1 MSNSKF
7 VSCSLAIIVTSF
19 FVCLPADAQPLSTG
33 KANSVVVKLDVKDT
47 SKCNIEVS
55 TPWQEKFEVEVN
67 PPSMEAQFEVT
78 PREPG
83 LLVLTW
89 TGKTKFRGLKSV
101 MACTGS
107 GEVRL
112 IAGYTSEAAKPMW
125 DKLFSTLSSEQAECV
140 RIGLDSAKLK
150 YTAIDPRA
158 EVIDPTDSKAKSVF
172 ARCESFFKI
181 KQGFIDKG
189 TWSETQ
195 LTSCTV
201 GGVRTMC
208 EGAYGIPLADGKFMP
223 LSRIDAMRY
232 HHENRP
238 WTLYRREPQ
247 SLRDARLAQAEQTRL
262 EEERQREA
270 KRVADEKIAA
280 DRAKQAEEERQR
292 EAKRIAEEERQREA
306 KRIAEERSA
315 MEKAKAQKNQDKKNI
330 AKDILGGGANPP
342 KSDGRQG
349 SQPKLSVALQRGM
362 EYKWFSDGSCSS
374 QQSQSCISKEDYK
387 ALCLSASGT
396 SQSATWVLA
405 SFKPRARELL
415 RNGNIDKLT
424 VSWQDGYK
432 YGCRVFMQVSGILQ
446 GSSAREQL
454 EGGVSTF
461 VFNEEGKL
469 LAHFASEIN
478 N

>member
-19 FVCLPADAQPLSTG
+19 FVCLPADAQPMSTG

-112 IAGYTSEAAKPMW
+112 IAGYTSETAKPMW

-208 EGAYGIPLADGKFMP
+208 EGAYGIPLADGKFMA

-247 SLRDARLAQAEQTRL
+247 SLRDVRLAQAEQARL

-270 KRVADEKIAA
+270 KRVADEKAAA

-292 EAKRIAEEERQREA
+292 EAKRIAEEERQRDA

-315 MEKAKAQKNQDKKNI
+315 MEKAKTQKNQDKKNV
-330 AKDILGGGANPP
+330 AKDILGGGANQSPSAP
-342 KSDGRQG
+342 SYQGTGQPSPREVGR
-349 SQPKLSVALQRGM
+349 
-362 EYKWFSDGSCSS
+362 SS
-374 QQSQSCISKEDYK
+374 GLYFKTVQLRQASYPYCQIYFDVEN
-387 ALCLSASGT
+387 SGT
-396 SQSATWVLA
+396 KTFQMMLD
-405 SFKPRARELL
+405 LL
-415 RNGNIDKLT
+415 YRTPQGQVIDSHLLVITVRGGQKLT
-424 VSWQDGYK
+424 ENGSVRENCNIVGSMTIKG
-432 YGCRVFMQVSGILQ
+432 VSGCQ
-446 GSSAREQL
+446 VDSALVSNEICWRAINVES
-454 EGGVSTF
+454 GVIPLR
-461 VFNEEGKL
+461 K
-469 LAHFASEIN
+469 
-478 N
+478 

>member
-1 MSNSKF
+1 M
-7 VSCSLAIIVTSF
+7 
-19 FVCLPADAQPLSTG
+19 
-33 KANSVVVKLDVKDT
+33 
-47 SKCNIEVS
+47 
-55 TPWQEKFEVEVN
+55 EVN

-181 KQGFIDKG
+181 KQGFIDKS

-247 SLRDARLAQAEQTRL
+247 SLRDARLAQAERARL

-292 EAKRIAEEERQREA
+292 EAKRIAEE
-306 KRIAEERSA
+306 RSA
-315 MEKAKAQKNQDKKNI
+315 MEKAKTQKNQDKKNV

-396 SQSATWVLA
+396 SQLATQVLVIYN
-405 SFKPRARELL
+405 PRARELL

-432 YGCRVFMQVSGILQ
+432 YGCRVFLQVSGILQ
-446 GSSAREQL
+446 GSSAREQI
-454 EGGVSTF
+454 EGGVSSF
-461 VFNEEGKL
+461 IFNEEGKL
-469 LAHFASEIN
+469 LAHSADQFHN
-478 N
+478 

>member
-1 MSNSKF
+1 MTSSKY
-7 VSCSLAIIVTSF
+7 VSLSLAIIVASF
-19 FVCLPADAQPLSTG
+19 FVCLPADAQPLSIG
-33 KANSVVVKLDVKDT
+33 KPNSVVVKLDVKDT

-55 TPWQEKFEVEVN
+55 TPWQDKFEVEVT

-101 MACTGS
+101 TACTGS

-112 IAGYTSEAAKPMW
+112 IAGYTSETAKPLW

-150 YTAIDPRA
+150 YSAIDPRT

-247 SLRDARLAQAEQTRL
+247 SLRDARLAQAEQARL

-270 KRVADEKIAA
+270 KRLADEKAAA

-292 EAKRIAEEERQREA
+292 EAKRIADARA
-306 KRIAEERSA
+306 AI
-315 MEKAKAQKNQDKKNI
+315 EKTENQKSQGKKNV
-330 AKDILGGGANPP
+330 AKDILGGGAN
-342 KSDGRQG
+342 
-349 SQPKLSVALQRGM
+349 
-362 EYKWFSDGSCSS
+362 
-374 QQSQSCISKEDYK
+374 
-387 ALCLSASGT
+387 
-396 SQSATWVLA
+396 QSALDYV
-405 SFKPRARELL
+405 R
-415 RNGNIDKLT
+415 DKKWSEKNLPC
-424 VSWQDGYK
+424 D
-432 YGCRVFMQVSGILQ
+432 FN
-446 GSSAREQL
+446 
-454 EGGVSTF
+454 GGVYQIFSGRFPSGYAFF
-461 VFNEEGKL
+461 VKHKAMPSDAPERHVFRSVDDKKFILEQTIGANSFVTGQLGNPNVIAAEIVVTITLTSPKRIDYEKKFKKLNFDALMRNQLLYEFTEEKGFGL
-469 LAHFASEIN
+469 LCN
-478 N
+478 